1 MSLTTLFKKPLM
13 TDAIVTEAK
22 RLDFEMESD
31 GNLGMLLRTLV
42 ASKPNGRVLELGTG
56 LGLSLSWIL
65 DGLDENGYVI
75 SIDVESNYIEIA
87 RKYFEHDARVELIT
101 QDASDWII
109 NYKGAKFDLIFAD
122 AWPGKYELLEETID
136 LLNPN
141 GIYIIDDMIEQINW
155 PEGHQD
161 NVNNLI
167 EKLESKV
174 ELTLTKM
181 DWSTGIVIAVKK
193 R

>member
-1 MSLTTLFKKPLM
+1 M